1 MKKLSTSRLAQVVSS
16 KRKELNLTQR
26 ELSEKTGINRSLLSR
41 LEQENYYPLIPQLE
55 SLGDV
60 LGFELDDVFIN
71 SEKSKINSPSPLTIA
86 VAGMGYVG
94 LSIAI
99 LLAQHNHVTAID
111 IIPEKV
117 DMINNQKS
125 PLQDEYIEKYLNE
138 KELDLT
144 ATLNEETAYKN
155 ADFIVIAVPTNY
167 DSKKNH
173 FDTSAVETVIE
184 NVMKINPDAV
194 MVIKSTIPVGYT
206 ESVRKK
212 YNTRNII
219 FSPEFLRESKALY
232 DNLYPSR
239 IIVSTDSNDE
249 KLVKAALAFA
259 ALLQEGAQKEKIETL
274 VMGFT
279 EAEAV
284 KLFANTYLAL
294 RVSFFNEL
302 DTYAESKG
310 LSTKAIINGVCLDPR
325 IGTHY
330 NNPSFGYGGYCLP
343 KDTKQ
348 LLANYNH
355 VPQNMM
361 SAIVDSNRTRKD
373 YIADRVLELSGAYEA
388 NSDWDLEKEKE
399 VVIGVYRLTMK
410 SCSDNFR
417 QSSIQG
423 VMKRIKAKGAK
434 VIIYEPSLNDGDTFF
449 GSKIINNLK
458 KFKTLSHTIIANRY
472 DNCLDDVKDK
482 VYTRDIFGRD

>member
-71 SEKSKINSPSPLTIA
+71 SEKSKINSPSPLKIA